1 MLRQV
6 RCNHWRPCTHAHTYT
21 CTHKCTYTYTCTS
34 RTHLDTFSGCQ
45 LIAPSDMMDNR
56 VGAIKSTLDQHGYGE
71 KVGTASPSLPHYH
84 SSSRLPFYQPPCKL
98 REMNGLCSSGCCH
111 ELQCQVCIH
120 VLWTLQV
127 CTHLVGFKV
136 LVLCYHIS
144 MCSASH
150 CV

>member
-1 MLRQV
+1 MVPLTTRPASRDWLKWLLCMLRQV
-6 RCNHWRPCTHAHTYT
+6 RCSHRRPCTHVHTHAHMHTHMHT
-21 CTHKCTYTYTCTS
+21 CTHTCTHAHG
-34 RTHLDTFSGCQ
+34 THAHGTHTCTHTSTH
-45 LIAPSDMMDNR
+45 
-56 VGAIKSTLDQHGYGE
+56 IK
-71 KVGTASPSLPHYH
+71 VSPRHFL
-84 SSSRLPFYQPPCKL
+84 KL
-98 REMNGLCSSGCCH
+98 HEMNGLWSSGCCH

-136 LVLCYHIS
+136 LVLWYHIS